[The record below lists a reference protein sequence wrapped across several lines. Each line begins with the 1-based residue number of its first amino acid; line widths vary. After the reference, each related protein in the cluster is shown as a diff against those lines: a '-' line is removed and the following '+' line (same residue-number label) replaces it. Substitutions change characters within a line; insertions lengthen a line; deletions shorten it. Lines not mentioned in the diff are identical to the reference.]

1 MLIVGIDPGLRGAG
15 ALMLANQEVVDV
27 FDMPVHL
34 LVRDG
39 KAKREIDVHAL
50 LTLLSAQRID
60 HAFLERAGA
69 MPGQGVSSTFAFGRA
84 YGIVIG
90 VLVALGTPLT
100 FVPANKWKRA
110 LGVPSV
116 KDGAR
121 ARASQLLPQASPR
134 WPLKR
139 HDGRAEAALLA
150 LYGLRS
156 LAAPR
161 SIDPA
166 Q

>member
-1 MLIVGIDPGLRGAG
+1 LRFGGGYLDPRADAG
-15 ALMLANQEVVDV
+15 
-27 FDMPVHL
+27 FPVS
-34 LVRDG
+34 
-39 KAKREIDVHAL
+39 
-50 LTLLSAQRID
+50 TS
-60 HAFLERAGA
+60 
-69 MPGQGVSSTFAFGRA
+69 PGQGVSSTFAFGRA

-90 VLVALGTPLT
+90 ILVALGTPMT
-100 FVPANKWKRA
+100 FVSPAKWKRA

-121 ARASQLLPQASPR
+121 ARASQLLPQASSR

-156 LAAPR
+156 LTAGFVVAT
-161 SIDPA
+161 
-166 Q
+166 